1 LSPSVFFGCRAY
13 DLHDHSL
20 WVFDGQNEDHIFY
33 SSLFSLNFYC
43 IAIPSIDFAGSSTQL
58 VADVDCT
65 TEGKALCE
73 KQGIRG
79 YPTIKW
85 GDPSDLQDFQG
96 GRSYDDLKKFADE
109 NLKPVCSPKNIDLC
123 DDVKKAEILKFQA
136 MSEAD
141 LDALIK
147 IEEKK
152 LEDAESDFKAA
163 VEKLQAQYSALS
175 AEKDAKIEAVKGSG
189 LGLMK
194 SVKSSGKPAGSDEL

>member
-1 LSPSVFFGCRAY
+1 M
-13 DLHDHSL
+13 
-20 WVFDGQNEDHIFY
+20 
-33 SSLFSLNFYC
+33 
-43 IAIPSIDFAGSSTQL
+43 
-58 VADVDCT
+58 DCT

-175 AEKDAKIEAVKGSG
+175 AEKDAKIEAVKGSS

>member
-1 LSPSVFFGCRAY
+1 MKPDWDKLMS
-13 DLHDHSL
+13 
-20 WVFDGQNEDHIFY
+20 
-33 SSLFSLNFYC
+33 
-43 IAIPSIDFAGSSTQL
+43 DFAGSSTQL

-65 TEGKALCE
+65 ADGKALCE
-73 KQGIRG
+73 QQGIRG

-123 DDVKKAEILKFQA
+123 DDVKKADILKFQA

-147 IEEKK
+147 VEEKK

-163 VEKLQAQYSALS
+163 VAKLQEQYTALS

-194 SVKSSGKPAGSDEL
+194 SVKSSGKPSGSDEL

>member
-1 LSPSVFFGCRAY
+1 MKTRFLLCTTFLTQFFR
-13 DLHDHSL
+13 
-20 WVFDGQNEDHIFY
+20 
-33 SSLFSLNFYC
+33 
-43 IAIPSIDFAGSSTQL
+43 IAVTSIDFAGSSTQL

-65 TEGKALCE
+65 ADGKALCE
-73 KQGIRG
+73 QQGIRG

-123 DDVKKAEILKFQA
+123 DDVKKADILKFQA

-147 IEEKK
+147 VEEKK
-152 LEDAESDFKAA
+152 LEDLRVF
-163 VEKLQAQYSALS
+163 
-175 AEKDAKIEAVKGSG
+175 
-189 LGLMK
+189 
-194 SVKSSGKPAGSDEL
+194 AGSAA